1 MPDIVGFTDGEPVN
15 EAGNFWGAYDLG
27 LHDAYL
33 VLAASNAGY
42 DTLIMGIR
50 DAEAIRREL
59 QIPENEQI
67 MSVIALGKKAK
78 EPSDRP
84 RKALEEVVRFF

>member
-1 MPDIVGFTDGEPVN
+1 
-15 EAGNFWGAYDLG
+15 
-27 LHDAYL
+27 
-33 VLAASNAGY
+33 
-42 DTLIMGIR
+42 MGIR